1 MQQVLN
7 QKSEKLVGFYFFK
20 IFFYFFNFEIIVLD
34 SEEEEECT
42 LAQLL
47 LASIKVSVMYP
58 FLSNSEQQLQA
69 RTVVNY
75 AAALQWH
82 LVYLRFLLHPD
93 SVATIEEEQAVLKAV
108 RSTMKQENETREK
121 EMKEAMKKIRGMM
134 QKAGPEAEKQ
144 TILRNGKEALT
155 QQGRW
160 VEMKFVV
167 GIHEAV
173 DAEGWAR
180 LESLTKRMGLMREAR
195 ATQVFVVIFIC
206 CF

>member
-1 MQQVLN
+1 
-7 QKSEKLVGFYFFK
+7 
-20 IFFYFFNFEIIVLD
+20 
-34 SEEEEECT
+34 
-42 LAQLL
+42 
-47 LASIKVSVMYP
+47 MYP

-75 AAALQWH
+75 TAALQWH

-144 TILRNGKEALT
+144 TIL
-155 QQGRW
+155 
-160 VEMKFVV
+160 
-167 GIHEAV
+167 
-173 DAEGWAR
+173 
-180 LESLTKRMGLMREAR
+180 
-195 ATQVFVVIFIC
+195 
-206 CF
+206 

>member
-1 MQQVLN
+1 M
-7 QKSEKLVGFYFFK
+7 K
-20 IFFYFFNFEIIVLD
+20 
-34 SEEEEECT
+34 EEEECT

-58 FLSNSEQQLQA
+58 FLSDSEQQLQA

-82 LVYLRFLLHPD
+82 LVYLRFLLHSD
-93 SVATIEEEQAVLKAV
+93 SVATIEEEQAILKAV

-144 TILRNGKEALT
+144 TILRNGKEEI
-155 QQGRW
+155 GRAH
-160 VEMKFVV
+160 V
-167 GIHEAV
+167 
-173 DAEGWAR
+173 
-180 LESLTKRMGLMREAR
+180 
-195 ATQVFVVIFIC
+195 
-206 CF
+206 

>member
-1 MQQVLN
+1 LQQVLN

-75 AAALQWH
+75 VAALQ
-82 LVYLRFLLHPD
+82 
-93 SVATIEEEQAVLKAV
+93 
-108 RSTMKQENETREK
+108 
-121 EMKEAMKKIRGMM
+121 
-134 QKAGPEAEKQ
+134 
-144 TILRNGKEALT
+144 
-155 QQGRW
+155 
-160 VEMKFVV
+160 
-167 GIHEAV
+167 
-173 DAEGWAR
+173 
-180 LESLTKRMGLMREAR
+180 
-195 ATQVFVVIFIC
+195 
-206 CF
+206 

>member
-75 AAALQWH
+75 TAALQWH

-134 QKAGPEAEKQ
+134 QKAGPKAEKQ
-144 TILRNGKEALT
+144 TIL
-155 QQGRW
+155 
-160 VEMKFVV
+160 
-167 GIHEAV
+167 
-173 DAEGWAR
+173 
-180 LESLTKRMGLMREAR
+180 
-195 ATQVFVVIFIC
+195 
-206 CF
+206 

>member
-7 QKSEKLVGFYFFK
+7 QKSEKSVGFYFFK

-82 LVYLRFLLHPD
+82 LVYLRFLLHPN
-93 SVATIEEEQAVLKAV
+93 SVATIEEKQVVLKAV

-134 QKAGPEAEKQ
+134 QKAGPKAEKQ
-144 TILRNGKEALT
+144 TIL
-155 QQGRW
+155 
-160 VEMKFVV
+160 
-167 GIHEAV
+167 
-173 DAEGWAR
+173 
-180 LESLTKRMGLMREAR
+180 
-195 ATQVFVVIFIC
+195 
-206 CF
+206 